1 MNDGSLTTDLLKQL
15 RTSEVLALRRL
26 PAVDAAMRDAYA
38 SEHEGRMLLID
49 SELSR
54 REIESLR

>member
-1 MNDGSLTTDLLKQL
+1 MNYGSLTTDLLKQL

-49 SELSR
+49 AELRR
-54 REIESLR
+54 REIEGRR